1 MVSRKKKKNKKSN
14 ESEYDGWRVLLA
26 FIDGIFELI
35 NSHKVYPAFGL
46 FILSILGLIV
56 WRLPGTELAEIIK
69 ILINEFVV
77 NKGGVISLLI
87 LTNLGWAYLLKRM
100 NRIYSEEIDRLAK
113 IRSELMHN
121 NSSQKIEKHRSS
133 KDDCD
138 EHYIIPNGEDLENK

>member
-1 MVSRKKKKNKKSN
+1 LVSNKKKKKNN
-14 ESEYDGWRVLLA
+14 ETEYNGWRVLLA

-35 NSHKVYPAFGL
+35 NTHKVYPAFGL

-56 WRLPGTELAEIIK
+56 WRLPDTELAEIVK
-69 ILINEFVV
+69 LLINEFVV
-77 NKGGVISLLI
+77 SKGGLIGLLA

-121 NSSQKIEKHRSS
+121 GSSKIIESHRSS
-133 KDDCD
+133 KEDCN
-138 EHYIIPNGEDLENK
+138 EHYIIPNEKDLEDN